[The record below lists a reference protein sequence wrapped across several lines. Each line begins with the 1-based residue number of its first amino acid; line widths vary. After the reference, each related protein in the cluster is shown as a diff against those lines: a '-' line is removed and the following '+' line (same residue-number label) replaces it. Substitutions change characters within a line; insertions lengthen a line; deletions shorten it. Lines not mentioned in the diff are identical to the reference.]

1 MNADVARS
9 IIYDAWKERQE
20 VVFDTSGWHK
30 CTANCKMTKL
40 EAYACI
46 DGNHAIATEKCEEH
60 PESKPVLVSDL
71 WVCNMTGKM
80 HVCNG
85 GKQCDMDQGICCI
98 TKQPVQCLVPAR
110 DTCTSVARGRRK
122 RSFVYDNRQTAC
134 ALWAVFL
141 APR

>member
-9 IIYDAWKERQE
+9 IIYEAWKERQE
-20 VVFDTSGWHK
+20 VVFDTSGWHR
-30 CTANCKMTKL
+30 CTANCTMTKL

-85 GKQCDMDQGICCI
+85 GKQCGHGSRHMLHNKTTSSMSRASSRHMHVGGQGQGEKDHLCM
-98 TKQPVQCLVPAR
+98 TTDKPHAH
-110 DTCTSVARGRRK
+110 
-122 RSFVYDNRQTAC
+122 
-134 ALWAVFL
+134 
-141 APR
+141 